1 MKKANGYFT
10 GFPVVKTVGIGYR
23 IYLLWWSVLSSALI
37 FELREGMVVI
47 GSI

>member
-1 MKKANGYFT
+1 MKKADGYFT
-10 GFPVVKTVGIGYR
+10 GFTVVKTAGMRYR

-37 FELREGMVVI
+37 FELRKGMVII